1 MTTLTP
7 TRLAAMPRVNLLP
20 PEIAAAARLKRTKAL
35 LGFVMLAA
43 MAAVVLVYLF
53 VSSQVGGAEEE
64 LATAQAQGAAL
75 QSQVNEYAEVPEVLA
90 AVDAAQANLTTAM
103 TPEIRWSFYLND
115 LSLSIPK
122 TTRLASMTAVNTAAA
137 AQLDPAAA
145 ELNATV
151 TPLGTPSMGTV
162 TFTGSATDFDA
173 VASWLQTLARQEGYT
188 EPTVTSVQKSDAE
201 DTVGEFYE
209 VETSTALTQEAASN
223 RYLQIATGE

>member
-1 MTTLTP
+1 
-7 TRLAAMPRVNLLP
+7 
-20 PEIAAAARLKRTKAL
+20 
-35 LGFVMLAA
+35 
-43 MAAVVLVYLF
+43 
-53 VSSQVGGAEEE
+53 
-64 LATAQAQGAAL
+64 
-75 QSQVNEYAEVPEVLA
+75 
-90 AVDAAQANLTTAM
+90 
-103 TPEIRWSFYLND
+103 
-115 LSLSIPK
+115 
-122 TTRLASMTAVNTAAA
+122 MTAVNAAAA

-145 ELNATV
+145 ELNASV

-209 VETSTALTQEAASN
+209 VETSTALTPEAASN